1 VSADRLSRPAAFLLA
16 AVACVL
22 ALDVLVILYTGGYS
36 VDLRIHGYGLRIAG
50 HAITVPI
57 ILLLAVA
64 ILRLLL
70 RPRAPASHAAGLLFA
85 VILIVYLA
93 NGRAIPADDTL
104 AARYLPLSI
113 LREGNFDLDEFPFLH
128 EHAFIESVGGH
139 YVSPYPVGAALLAL
153 PMYLPAALGHVDAQS
168 PLIAELEKLSAAIAV
183 ALSAVVL
190 YLALRRLTSAT
201 HALVITLV
209 YAFGT
214 SGLSTTSQALWQ
226 HGASQLA
233 LTVALYGLVRGRD
246 DRWGALAG
254 FALAFAVI
262 SRPTDALLAVPL
274 GLYVLVHRRKQVMS
288 FALAACL
295 PILFQLWYNA
305 ACFANPFRL
314 QFFPTLSAAV
324 RQLSRGRGLW
334 RTPFLD
340 GFAGILVSPGRGL
353 FIYSPIFLL
362 SVVGLA
368 LAWKKGG
375 DLLLR
380 YASVGV
386 LLTILLYS
394 KWFSWWGGYTYGPR
408 MLADLAPVLAM
419 SLYPV
424 LPLLHTSRALKA
436 GFVVLALWSVVAHS
450 IGAFV
455 DDRSWNERV
464 DVDNAPERL
473 RSWTDNQLVDPIR
486 RVSNIGH

>member
-1 VSADRLSRPAAFLLA
+1 MPADRLPRLAAFLLA
-16 AVACVL
+16 AVACALV
-22 ALDVLVILYTGGYS
+22 LDVLVILYTGGYS
-36 VDLRIHGYGLRIAG
+36 VDLRVSSYRLRISG
-50 HAITVPI
+50 HTITVPI
-57 ILLLAVA
+57 ILLLAVTF
-64 ILRLLL
+64 LLAFL
-70 RPRAPASHAAGLLFA
+70 RPRARSSHAAGLLFST
-85 VILIVYLA
+85 ILILYLA
-93 NGRAIPADDTL
+93 NGRSIPADDTL

-128 EHAFIESVGGH
+128 GHAFIESAGGH

-153 PMYLPAALGHVDAQS
+153 PVYLPAALGNVDAQS
-168 PLIAELEKLSAAIAV
+168 PLIGELEKLSAAMAV

-190 YLALRRLTSAT
+190 YFALCRLTSRRN
-201 HALVITLV
+201 ALVITVV

-214 SGLSTTSQALWQ
+214 SSLSTTSQALWQ

-254 FALAFAVI
+254 FALSFAVI
-262 SRPTDALLAVPL
+262 SRPTDVLLAVPL
-274 GLYVLVHRRKQVMS
+274 GLYVLAHRRRQVVG
-288 FALAACL
+288 FALATL
-295 PILFQLWYNA
+295 VPILFQLWYNA
-305 ACFANPFRL
+305 ACFGNPFRL

-324 RQLSRGRGLW
+324 RQFSRGRGLW
-334 RTPFLD
+334 STPFLD
-340 GFAGILVSPGRGL
+340 GFAGILLSPGRGL
-353 FIYSPIFLL
+353 FIYTPIFLL
-362 SVVGLA
+362 SLIGMG
-368 LAWKKGG
+368 LAWKRGG

-386 LLTILLYS
+386 VLTIMLYS

-424 LPLLHTSRALKA
+424 MALIPNSRALKA
-436 GFVVLALWSVVAHS
+436 AFVGLALWSVAAHS

-455 DDRSWNERV
+455 DDRSWNGRV

-473 RSWTDNQLVDPIR
+473 WSWTDNQLVDPFR
-486 RVSNIGH
+486 RGLPSP